1 MNELKKRRLEK
12 RYTCKNMAEIL
23 NVSKP
28 FYWQLEN
35 GKRRLSYS
43 MAIKIAKIFKTKPD
57 QIFYD
62 EYKNRES

>member
-43 MAIKIAKIFKTKPD
+43 MAIEIAKIFKTKPD